1 MPPKHS
7 SNNPA
12 RVAVVGT
19 YVPRRCGIATFSN
32 DLLTSLRDAAP
43 ESDWWAVAM
52 NDSAKGY
59 DYPPEVQFEIGQN
72 VISDYRTAVD
82 FLNMNRVEAV
92 SLQHEFGIYGGRTG
106 SHVLRLLQNLRMPVV
121 TTLHTV
127 LREPSPDQR
136 EITEA
141 IGSLSDRVVVMSD
154 GARELLVK
162 SYGIPR
168 ERIAVIP
175 HGVPDVPFLDTSY
188 HKDQFGLVGR
198 KVILSFG
205 LISRGKG
212 YEYVIEALPE
222 IVKAHPE
229 ACFVIVGETHP
240 EVRKH
245 EGEAYRLSLQ
255 SRARELGVDDHVVF
269 FDQYIDKKTLNE
281 FLSVADIV
289 VTPYL
294 NREQIVSG
302 VLSFALG
309 AGKAVVST
317 PYWYAEEV
325 LAGGRGRLVP
335 FRDGDAIAREVA
347 DLLSNDVERHAMRK
361 LAYKWSRKMVWSAA
375 AKEYLRLFREVRGE
389 RAVSP
394 RAWKATPISAQLE
407 LPPPILDHMRVLTD
421 GTGILQHSRFG
432 LPDRDHGYCT
442 DDNARALI
450 VSLMAQHVLRDAT
463 ETIPLSYRYLGFL
476 QHAFNSDKG
485 RFRNFMGYDR
495 TWLEQVGSE
504 DSHGRAMWALGT
516 TVLDAPTQG
525 MAASAVTLFE
535 EALPITLD
543 FTTPRSIAYTML
555 GVDAY
560 LRRFSGAS
568 EARRARVHFAE
579 RLYALYR
586 ANAEPDWQWP
596 EDMATY
602 ANGLIPHALIQA
614 GARMDRGDMVSA
626 GLRSLRWLMDRQTD
640 PRGHFVPVGCR
651 GWLVR
656 GGRQARF
663 DQQPIEAEHMI
674 GALLEAHHVTN
685 DRRWLEDSRRC
696 FEWFLGRNDLQQPI
710 ADQATGGCRDGLAA
724 DGVNQNQGAES
735 TLSWLHSLMRLH
747 IAVGATVSTNRQTP
761 ADSVRRLTTPAPVA
775 RIAGSAA
782 SASH

>member
-1 MPPKHS
+1 MPPKRQS
-7 SNNPA
+7 NPA
-12 RVAVVGT
+12 RVAIIGS

-32 DLLTSLRDAAP
+32 DLLTSLRSEAP
-43 ESDWWAVAM
+43 DSDWWAVAM

-72 VISDYRTAVD
+72 ILSDYRTAVD
-82 FLNMNRVEAV
+82 FLNMNRVDAV

-127 LREPSPDQR
+127 LKEPSPEQR

-141 IGSLSDRVVVMSD
+141 IGALSDRLVVMSD
-154 GARELLVK
+154 GARDLLVK
-162 SYGIPR
+162 GYGIQR
-168 ERIAVIP
+168 DRIAVIP

-188 HKDQFGLVGR
+188 HKDQFGLVGK
-198 KVILSFG
+198 KVILTFG

-212 YEYVIEALPE
+212 YEYVIDALPE
-222 IVKAHPE
+222 IVKTHPE

-240 EVRKH
+240 EVRKQ

-255 SRARELGVDDHVVF
+255 SRARDLGVDDHVVF
-269 FDQYIDKKTLNE
+269 FDQYIDTKTLNE
-281 FLSVADIV
+281 FLSIADIV

-309 AGKAVVST
+309 AGKAIVST

-325 LAGGRGRLVP
+325 LADGRGRLVP
-335 FRDGDAIAREVA
+335 FRDGNAIAAEVV

-361 LAYKWSRKMVWSAA
+361 VAYTYARNMVWSAA
-375 AKEYLRLFREVRGE
+375 AKQYLRLFREVRGE
-389 RAVSP
+389 RSVSP
-394 RAWKATPISAQLE
+394 RGWEAKPLSAQLE
-407 LPPPILDHMRVLTD
+407 LPPPLLDHMRVLTD

-450 VSLMAQHVLRDAT
+450 VSLMAQHVLRDAG

-476 QHAFNSDKG
+476 QHAFNAEKG

-495 TWLEQVGSE
+495 AWQEEVGSE
-504 DSHGRAMWALGT
+504 DSHARAMWALGT

-535 EALPITLD
+535 EALPVTLE
-543 FTTPRSIAYTML
+543 FTAPRSIAYAML

-568 EARRARVHFAE
+568 EARRARAHFAE
-579 RLYALYR
+579 QLYSMYR
-586 ANAEPDWQWP
+586 ANAAPDWQWP
-596 EDMATY
+596 ENIATY

-614 GARMDRGDMVSA
+614 GARMDRGDMVST

-640 PRGHFVPVGCR
+640 PRGHFVPIGCR

-656 GGRQARF
+656 GGGQARF

-674 GALLEAHHVTN
+674 GALLEAHHMTN
-685 DRRWLEDSRRC
+685 DRRWLDDARRC

-724 DGVNQNQGAES
+724 EGVNQNQGAES

-747 IAVGATVSTNRQTP
+747 IAIGATVSTSRP
-761 ADSVRRLTTPAPVA
+761 ATADNVRRLTTPAPVA
-775 RIAGSAA
+775 RITGTAAG
-782 SASH
+782 ASH